1 MSPGGPRS
9 KGLVGAG
16 LPDGGHEVRWIR
28 PQRGV
33 YLPPP
38 KPAGRSRSEQAPA
51 IVVILLTL
59 ACTALCIFDLFLL
72 ASGY

>member
-1 MSPGGPRS
+1 MSAEAPRGE
-9 KGLVGAG
+9 GLAGVG
-16 LPDGGHEVRWIR
+16 LPDGGHEVRWIGPR
-28 PQRGV
+28 RDV

-38 KPAGRSRSEQAPA
+38 RPTGRSRSEQAPA
-51 IVVILLTL
+51 IIVILLTL